1 MKKAVLLLLSF
12 IVFFTSCGSVT
23 YVKNILKSRYSIQQI
38 IDKKEQMDKKDNP
51 AFAFKEMQDLKKSRI
66 YIENKKVKDIIP
78 STNVDYRFCV
88 LITVP
93 TTKGD
98 IDCYVYSGT
107 DDIFPE
113 EDIKTISRLQKGVS
127 IINIEGDFSKFFTL
141 LDESFTKIEIV
152 NASIDIVKN

>member
-1 MKKAVLLLLSF
+1 MKKAVLALSLV
-12 IVFFTSCGSVT
+12 VFFSSCGSVT
-23 YVKNILKSRYSIQQI
+23 YFKNILKSKYNIQEI
-38 IDKKEQMDKKDNP
+38 INKKEEMDKKDNP
-51 AFAFKEMQDLKKSRI
+51 AYSFNEMQILRKSRV
-66 YIENKKVKDIIP
+66 YINKIKIKDIIS

-88 LITVP
+88 LVSVP

-141 LDESFTKIEIV
+141 LDESFTKIEII